1 LLVNFLYQYAER
13 LPIGT
18 EKVIRTVPHK
28 TVKHFYQKWYHL
40 SNMAVFAVG
49 DFPDTQVSILHSFL
63 YLIEL

>member
-1 LLVNFLYQYAER
+1 MLVHFLFQYAER

-18 EKVIRTVPHK
+18 EKVIRTAPQE

-49 DFPDTQVSILHSFL
+49 DFTDTQV
-63 YLIEL
+63 